1 MNYYDILGIGKD
13 SSPEDIKK
21 AYRRLS
27 LKHHPDRNNGQDING
42 TFTKI
47 NQAYEIL
54 SDPSKKKS
62 YDFKIK
68 MGMEFSPSEDEIDIT
83 DIFSQLF
90 SGMGRDKPSSTYDN
104 EFMDLNEGIP
114 LFPGGPKVQVF
125 HASGGIPPGM
135 MPPGMMPP
143 GMMPPGMMPPGMMP
157 PGMMPRST
165 QEPINV
171 ETIEIK
177 LEITIEQAYNGCTI
191 PVVVERIVTDGN
203 LKYNEQETLYI
214 NVPKGIDD
222 YEIIVIEEK
231 GNVYTNKL
239 KGDIKIFI
247 TVKGNG
253 IFDRKGLDLIYHK
266 NITIK
271 ESFCGFTF
279 QIEHLNE
286 QTFKINGNPGQIIKD
301 NQKKIIKNL
310 GFNRNEHKG
319 NLIIHFHVNY
329 PDKLTEEQL
338 KTFQEIL

>member
-1 MNYYDILGIGKD
+1 MSYYDILGIRKD
-13 SSPEDIKK
+13 SSPDDIKK

-27 LKHHPDRNNGQDING
+27 LKHHPDRNGGQDING
-42 TFTKI
+42 IFSKI

-68 MGMEFSPSEDEIDIT
+68 MGMDFNPTEEEIDIT
-83 DIFSQLF
+83 DLFSQLF
-90 SGMGRDKPSSTYDN
+90 SGMGRDNSQQSCDN
-104 EFMDLNEGIP
+104 EFVDLDGGFP

-143 GMMPPGMMPPGMMP
+143 GMIPPGMMSHGM
-157 PGMMPRST
+157 RSMGAT
-165 QEPINV
+165 ENV
-171 ETIEIK
+171 TIETIEKK
-177 LEITIEQAYNGCTI
+177 LEISIEQAFTGCTI
-191 PVVVERIVTDGN
+191 PVTVERIVNGGN

-214 NVPKGIDD
+214 NIPKGIDD
-222 YEIIVIEEK
+222 NEIIVIEEK
-231 GNVYTNKL
+231 GNVYPNKR
-239 KGDIKIFI
+239 KGDVKFFI

-253 IFDRKGLDLIYHK
+253 IFDRQGLDLIYHK
-266 NITIK
+266 HITFK
-271 ESFCGFTF
+271 ESFCGVTF

-286 QTFKINGNPGQIIKD
+286 QTFKINGAPGQIIRD
-301 NQKKIIKNL
+301 NQKKVIKNL
-310 GFNRNEHKG
+310 GFIRNEHKG
-319 NLIIHFHVNY
+319 NLIINFHVSY

>member
-1 MNYYDILGIGKD
+1 MSYYEILNIGSD

-21 AYRRLS
+21 AYRKLS
-27 LKHHPDRNNGQDING
+27 LKHHPDRNNGQDKNG
-42 TFTKI
+42 FFAKI

-54 SDPSKKKS
+54 SDPSKRKS

-68 MGMEFSPSEDEIDIT
+68 MGMDFNPTEDEIDIT

-90 SGMGRDKPSSTYDN
+90 SGMGRDKTQHSRDN
-104 EFMDLNEGIP
+104 EYMDLNEGIP

-125 HASGGIPPGM
+125 HASGGMPPGMMPPGMMPQGM

-143 GMMPPGMMPPGMMP
+143 GMMP
-157 PGMMPRST
+157 
-165 QEPINV
+165 QETINI
-171 ETIEIK
+171 ETIEKK
-177 LEITIEQAYNGCTI
+177 LEISIVQAFNGCTI
-191 PVVVERIVTDGN
+191 PVTIERFVDNGN

-214 NVPKGIDD
+214 NIPKGIDD
-222 YEIIVIEEK
+222 NEIIVIEEK
-231 GNVYTNKL
+231 GNVYLNKK

-253 IFDRKGLDLIYHK
+253 VFDREGLDLIYHK
-266 NITIK
+266 HITFK
-271 ESFCGFTF
+271 ESFCGVTF

-310 GFNRNEHKG
+310 GFIRNEHKG
-319 NLIIHFHVNY
+319 NLIINFHVNY

-338 KTFQEIL
+338 KVFQEIL

>member
-1 MNYYDILGIGKD
+1 MNYYEILGINKE
-13 SSPEDIKK
+13 SSREEIKK
-21 AYRRLS
+21 AYRKLS
-27 LKHHPDRNNGQDING
+27 LKHHPDRNNGQDVNG
-42 TFTKI
+42 VFSKI

-62 YDFKIK
+62 YDFNLK
-68 MGMEFSPSEDEIDIT
+68 MGMNFNPSEEEIDIT

-90 SGMGRDKPSSTYDN
+90 SGMGRDKTPSTYESD
-104 EFMDLNEGIP
+104 FVDLNEGIP

-157 PGMMPRST
+157 S
-165 QEPINV
+165 
-171 ETIEIK
+171 ETINISPIEKKI
-177 LEITIEQAYNGCTI
+177 EITIEQAYNGCTI
-191 PVVVERIVTDGN
+191 PVTIERTVNDGN

-214 NVPKGIDD
+214 NIPKGIDD
-222 YEIIVIEEK
+222 NEIIVIE
-231 GNVYTNKL
+231 G
-239 KGDIKIFI
+239 KGDTCVNKKNGDVKIFI

-253 IFDRKGLDLIYHK
+253 IFDRQGLDLIYHK
-266 NITIK
+266 HITFK
-271 ESFCGFTF
+271 ESFCGVTF
-279 QIEHLNE
+279 QIEHLND

-310 GFNRNEHKG
+310 GFIRNEHKG
-319 NLIIHFHVNY
+319 NLIIQFHVSY

>member
-1 MNYYDILGIGKD
+1 MNYYDILGISKD
-13 SSPEDIKK
+13 SSQEDIKK
-21 AYRRLS
+21 AYRKLS
-27 LKHHPDRNNGQDING
+27 LKHHPDRNHGQDING

-68 MGMEFSPSEDEIDIT
+68 MGIDFNPSEDEIDIT

-90 SGMGRDKPSSTYDN
+90 SGMGKGTNAPTQEN
-104 EFMDLNEGIP
+104 EFIDLNEGIP

-125 HASGGIPPGM
+125 HSSSGIPPGM

-143 GMMPPGMMPPGMMP
+143 GMMPMNTP
-157 PGMMPRST
+157 
-165 QEPINV
+165 EPIKV

-191 PVVVERIVTDGN
+191 PVVVERSVTEGN
-203 LKYNEQETLYI
+203 LKYNELETLYI

-222 YEIIVIEEK
+222 YEIIVIEGK
-231 GNVYTNKL
+231 GNVYSSKL
-239 KGDIKIFI
+239 KGDVKIFI

-266 NITIK
+266 NITFK

-338 KTFQEIL
+338 KTFREIL

>member
-1 MNYYDILGIGKD
+1 MNYYEILGIKKD
-13 SSPEDIKK
+13 SSQEDIKK
-21 AYRRLS
+21 AYRKLS

-42 TFTKI
+42 FFTKI

-62 YDFKIK
+62 YDFKQK
-68 MGMEFSPSEDEIDIT
+68 MGMDFNPSEEEIDIT

-90 SGMGRDKPSSTYDN
+90 SGMGRDKNVYNSDN

-125 HASGGIPPGM
+125 HSSSGMIPPGM
-135 MPPGMMPP
+135 MPPGMIPP
-143 GMMPPGMMPPGMMP
+143 GMMPPGM
-157 PGMMPRST
+157 SQNNT
-165 QEPINV
+165 KETIHFEPI
-171 ETIEIK
+171 EKK

-191 PVVVERIVTDGN
+191 PVTIQRTVNNGN
-203 LKYNEQETLYI
+203 LKYMEQETLYI
-214 NVPKGIDD
+214 NIPKGIDD
-222 YEIIVIEEK
+222 NEIIVIEDK
-231 GNVYTNKL
+231 GNVYENKV
-239 KGDIKIFI
+239 KGEVKIFI

-253 IFDRKGLDLIYHK
+253 IFDRQGLDLIYHK
-266 NITIK
+266 HITFK
-271 ESFCGFTF
+271 ESFCGVNF

-329 PDKLTEEQL
+329 PDKLTDKQL